1 MHDNLYDKAVIQKI
15 NTIRKRLRDEHGE
28 APSLR
33 DPKLFQ
39 AMLDYWVLSK
49 DAITKSQI
57 RQLMEMLGEPWL
69 SQHSRLADK
78 HHV

>member
-1 MHDNLYDKAVIQKI
+1 MDLYDKTVIEKI
-15 NTIRKRLRDEHGE
+15 NDIRKRLREEHGD

-33 DPKLFQ
+33 DPKLFEI
-39 AMLDYWVLSK
+39 MLDYWVSSK

-69 SQHSRLADK
+69 SRHTKLVDK
-78 HHV
+78 HNL